1 MRKLV
6 AVCAALCALAF
17 PAVAADLDVSPLGTY
32 PLARPIF
39 TWTGCRIG
47 VNIGGGSA
55 RTSWV
60 DTTGAVA
67 ENEAGAY
74 LGDHTA
80 SGVIGGGQLGCD
92 YQVGRFVFGIQG
104 RYDLTGMKASNI
116 EPLPAIF
123 QENFLTIPGLFGT
136 VVRGVDTPVSLLN
149 ETFIQSSANV
159 TARIGFAVVPNV
171 LLYATAGLARNHN
184 LYNIFTPGLV
194 SSLTVNPVTNQPV
207 RTAPPNFIVALGSN
221 SPSGPLV
228 GLGFEWAV
236 FGTDI
241 SLFLEY
247 DYVHLGT
254 KQVTFLAV
262 VTEALPSVQTFP
274 IDVSQNVN
282 MVLFGINYRFVGGS
296 SF

>member
-6 AVCAALCALAF
+6 AVCAAFCALAL
-17 PAVAADLDVSPLGTY
+17 PAAAADLDVSPLGTY
-32 PLARPIF
+32 APLRPIY

-55 RTSWV
+55 RTSWI
-60 DTTGAVA
+60 DTAGAVTD
-67 ENEAGAY
+67 EEGAY

-116 EPLPAIF
+116 EPVPAIF
-123 QENFLTIPGLFGT
+123 KENFIRFPVSTLAGIVTQPGQ
-136 VVRGVDTPVSLLN
+136 DIPVSLIN

-159 TARIGFAVVPNV
+159 TARIGYAVVPNV
-171 LLYATAGLARNHN
+171 LLYATAGFARNHN
-184 LYNIFTPGLV
+184 LYNISTPGLQ
-194 SSLTVNPVTNQPV
+194 SSLTINPVTNQPL
-207 RTAPPNFIVALGSN
+207 RTSPPNFIIGLGNN

-228 GLGFEWAV
+228 GAGVEWAI
-236 FGTDI
+236 FGTDV

-247 DYVHLGT
+247 SYLHFGT
-254 KQVTFLAV
+254 KQVTFLV
-262 VTEALPSVQTFP
+262 SVTETQGFQTFP
-274 IDVSQNVN
+274 VDVSQNVN
-282 MVLFGINYRFVGGS
+282 MVLFGINYRFFGGL
-296 SF
+296 